1 VNPRLAVVAG
11 PLKESTLA
19 LPDRD
24 VPIGRDPSNLISI
37 SDPSLSR
44 RHCVL
49 TPNAGGYTI
58 RDLDS
63 RNGTFVNGLVVK
75 ESPLKHGDQIS
86 LGDSVLMFLV
96 EDEEDHPSSG
106 RVEFEDSVT
115 HATAQLRPQDV
126 LYLQPELILNEL
138 PAASRLGRNLA
149 ALLKISRIVHAL
161 HNLEELQEQI
171 LNSIFEVVPA
181 ERGAILLD
189 GKGGGQ
195 FGSVFARHRQSGIN
209 LPVRVSSTIS
219 KQVMEQGVAI
229 LGADV
234 ASSGDLRGVDSIV
247 SLNVRSL
254 LCVPLP
260 AFDRVIGCIYLD
272 TTSLSNRFDEENLQ
286 LVAGIAAISAI
297 ALDNARRLQWLEQEN
312 LRLTTEINLDH
323 NMVGE
328 SQRMKEIYQFLSRVA
343 PADSTVLIEGES
355 GTGKELAARAIHRNS
370 PRSGKPF
377 VTINCAAIPEG
388 LLESELFG
396 HEKGS
401 FTGAV
406 AQKKGRLE
414 VAEGGTVFLDEIGDM
429 AAALQVKLLRVLQER
444 EFERVGG
451 NRSISVDVR
460 VIAATNRDLRETVR
474 SGGFRQDLYYRLNV
488 VSLTLPAL
496 RERREDVPML
506 AEYFV
511 LKCAKKCKVK
521 PRRLSPQAMAC
532 LLNYDWP
539 GNVRELENAIERS
552 LVLSLTD
559 EIRPEDLPESVLEKG
574 SGAEDE
580 PGQYHASVIS
590 LKKKLIL
597 DAIEQAKGSYTE
609 AARILGVHPNYLHRL
624 IRNLDLKDHVRS
636 STTTRSGRSMGSKF

>member
-11 PLKESTLA
+11 PLKESILA
-19 LPDRD
+19 LPDRE
-24 VPIGRDPSNLISI
+24 VPIGRDPSNLVAI

-49 TPNAGGYTI
+49 TPRAGSYAI

-75 ESPLKHGDQIS
+75 EAVLKHGDQIS
-86 LGDSVLMFLV
+86 VGDSVLMFLL

-106 RVEFEDSVT
+106 RVEFDDSVT

-126 LYLQPELILNEL
+126 LYLQPELLLSEL
-138 PAASRLGRNLA
+138 PAASRMGRNLA
-149 ALLKISRIVHAL
+149 ALLKISRLVHAL

-189 GKGGGQ
+189 GKVGGQ
-195 FGSVFARHRQSGIN
+195 FGSVFARHRQSGIT

-219 KQVMEQGVAI
+219 RQVMEQGIAI

-260 AFDRVIGCIYLD
+260 AFDRVIGCLYLD

-370 PRSGKPF
+370 SRSAKPF

-429 AAALQVKLLRVLQER
+429 APALQVKLLRVLQER

-451 NRSISVDVR
+451 TRPIPVDVR
-460 VIAATNRDLRETVR
+460 VIAATNRDLKETVR
-474 SGGFRQDLYYRLNV
+474 GGGFRQDLYYRLNV
-488 VSLTLPAL
+488 VSLTLPSL

-511 LKCAKKCKVK
+511 LKCSKKCKVK
-521 PRRLSPQAMAC
+521 PRRVSPQAMAC

-539 GNVRELENAIERS
+539 GNVRELENAIGRA
-552 LVLSLTD
+552 LVMSLTD

-574 SGAEDE
+574 AGEE
-580 PGQYHASVIS
+580 GGPGQYHASVIS

-597 DAIEQAKGSYTE
+597 DAIEQAKGSYTD

-624 IRNLDLKDHVRS
+624 IRNLDLKDNVRS
-636 STTTRSGRSMGSKF
+636 STTTRSGRTMGNRY

>member
-19 LPDRD
+19 LPDREI
-24 VPIGRDPSNLISI
+24 PIGRDPSNLISI

-49 TPNAGGYTI
+49 TPARNGYTI

-75 ESPLKHGDQIS
+75 EATLKHGDQIS
-86 LGDSVLMFLV
+86 VGDSVLTFLL

-138 PAASRLGRNLA
+138 PVASRLGRNLA
-149 ALLKISRIVHAL
+149 ALLKISRMVHAL

-195 FGSVFARHRQSGIN
+195 FGSVFARHRQSGIT
-209 LPVRVSSTIS
+209 LPVRVSTTIS

-286 LVAGIAAISAI
+286 LVAGIAAISAV

-312 LRLTTEINLDH
+312 LRLTTEINVDH

-370 PRSGKPF
+370 SRSAKPF

-429 AAALQVKLLRVLQER
+429 APALQVKLLRVLQER

-451 NRSISVDVR
+451 TRSIAVDVR

-474 SGGFRQDLYYRLNV
+474 GGGFRQDLYYRLNV
-488 VSLTLPAL
+488 VSLTLPSL

-511 LKCAKKCKVK
+511 VKCAKKCKVR
-521 PRRLSPQAMAC
+521 PRRVSPQAMAC

-539 GNVRELENAIERS
+539 GNVRELENAIERA

-574 SGAEDE
+574 AGEE
-580 PGQYHASVIS
+580 GGPGQYHAAVIS

-597 DAIEQAKGSYTE
+597 DAIDQAKGSYTE
-609 AARILGVHPNYLHRL
+609 GARILGVHPNYLHRL
-624 IRNLDLKDHVRS
+624 IRNLDLKDHLRS
-636 STTTRSGRSMGSKF
+636 STTTRSGRTIGNKF